1 MPCLVAARQGDFQRM
16 QHSPLLISLTLLF
29 ADANM
34 FESGSRWSWNAYWFS
49 SIDSGKDVFLNVFVT
64 EPNRS
69 SSVADTTSRNFFGFN
84 QLVDEAARN
93 VQPSC
98 DVIDRQQACRRSFL
112 LVLACQNNLRST

>member
-69 SSVADTTSRNFFGFN
+69 SSIANATYGNLFG
-84 QLVDEAARN
+84 LD
-93 VQPSC
+93 
-98 DVIDRQQACRRSFL
+98 
-112 LVLACQNNLRST
+112 